1 MYVLNNPIVYDVDD
15 PYVWFVVIFTEG
27 IESMIGS

>member
-1 MYVLNNPIVYDVDD
+1 MYVLNNPIVYDVD